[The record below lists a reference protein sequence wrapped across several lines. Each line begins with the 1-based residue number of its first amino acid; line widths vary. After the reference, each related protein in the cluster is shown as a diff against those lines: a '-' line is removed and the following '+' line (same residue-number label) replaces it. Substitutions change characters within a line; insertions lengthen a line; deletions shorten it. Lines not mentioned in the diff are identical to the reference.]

1 VHVIVSS
8 SNPSRVESTVSAL
21 KKAYPSASSRVSGHA
36 YNLGDEDTIEANIE
50 SLFEKCGGNL
60 DHVIYTAGD
69 ALAQINLADVNIA
82 KMKQAGMLRFF
93 GPLLVGKYAPKYL
106 NPGPKSS
113 IILTTGVISQKPLPG
128 WSVINSYAT
137 GAQGM
142 TRGLALDLK
151 PIRVNLV
158 SPGWVDTELWA
169 NSGLTGDA
177 KTQMLEGIA
186 AKLPTGKI
194 ATPEMLAE
202 AYLYLLKDPNIT
214 GSMISSNGGS
224 LLT

>member
-1 VHVIVSS
+1 M
-8 SNPSRVESTVSAL
+8 
-21 KKAYPSASSRVSGHA
+21 
-36 YNLGDEDTIEANIE
+36 
-50 SLFEKCGGNL
+50 
-60 DHVIYTAGD
+60 
-69 ALAQINLADVNIA
+69 NLADVNLA

-93 GPLLVGKYAPKYL
+93 GPLLVAKYAPKYL

-169 NSGLTGDA
+169 NSGLTGYA
-177 KTQMLEGIA
+177 KTHMLESVA
-186 AKLPTGKI
+186 AKLPTGNI
-194 ATPEMLAE
+194 ATPEMLTE

-214 GSMISSNGGS
+214 GSMISSNGGA
-224 LLT
+224 LLI